1 MSNLNP
7 EMLQLHEMVLDYLKT
22 EMEMEPSVKTVE
34 LAMKFL
40 KDNNVS
46 VDLSNKQESTRR
58 KLHVIPR
65 LSEDELR
72 LS

>member
-1 MSNLNP
+1 MSNINP
-7 EMLQLHEMVLDYLKT
+7 ELLQLHEMVLDYLKN
-22 EMEMEPSVKTVE
+22 EMEGAPSVKTVE